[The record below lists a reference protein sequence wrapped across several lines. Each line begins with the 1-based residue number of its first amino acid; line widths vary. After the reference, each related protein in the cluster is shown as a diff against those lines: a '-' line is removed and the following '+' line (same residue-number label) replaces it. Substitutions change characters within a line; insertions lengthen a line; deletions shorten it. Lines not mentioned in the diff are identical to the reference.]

1 MYSILSIF
9 RFILKISLNNLEKWK
24 KTSLTN
30 PTESRT
36 NYLLCTHKDLAKLGI
51 SNLNMTLIENV
62 IIQKPTIGI
71 RTN

>member
-1 MYSILSIF
+1 M
-9 RFILKISLNNLEKWK
+9 K
-24 KTSLTN
+24 KKPSLTN